1 MRLPPSLL
9 AEFKRQGRVGGL
21 ERARRL
27 TPAAR
32 TAIARRAAIR
42 RWTRARFGSARY
54 EDLGLPG
61 GAMIDKGLDDL
72 AGRVESPESLAVS
85 LAAPRLRR
93 EGVPVPKAC
102 LQDADRRLY
111 RLLETRNG
119 ALAHARYLAWL
130 RQMASFAE
138 ACRAGTAG
146 TKAACAMR

>member
-1 MRLPPSLL
+1 MHLPPSLR
-9 AEFKRQGRVGGL
+9 AEFQRLGREGGL

-42 RWTRARFGSARY
+42 RWTRARFGSARF
-54 EDLGLPG
+54 DALGLPG

-72 AGRVESPESLAVS
+72 AGGIESPESLAVS

-93 EGVPVPKAC
+93 EGVPVPGEC
-102 LQDADRRLY
+102 PPDAERRLY
-111 RLLETRNG
+111 RLLESRHG

-130 RQMASFAE
+130 RQVSSFAD
-138 ACRAGTAG
+138 ACRLARPVQSRHA
-146 TKAACAMR
+146 R